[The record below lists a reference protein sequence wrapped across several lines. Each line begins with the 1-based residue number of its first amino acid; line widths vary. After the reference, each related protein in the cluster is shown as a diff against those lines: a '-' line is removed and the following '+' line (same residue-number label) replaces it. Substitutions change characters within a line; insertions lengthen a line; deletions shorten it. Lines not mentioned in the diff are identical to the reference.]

1 MGSNAH
7 HFSHLRGLWD
17 ATNQGQDGGRNE
29 RALAATGS
37 FRTPVIVL
45 LVAIGYY
52 AGTRIGFLFTPP
64 QTPTAAFW
72 PPQRNPAC
80 RVPYNSSSEVVGSSV
95 GGASCPSPCSATR
108 RYSCLVDAGVVCR
121 EYRRGITRRCLHP
134 LLRER

>member
-1 MGSNAH
+1 MGTNAH

-72 PPQRNPAC
+72 PPNAILLAAFLITPVQKWWALLLAVLPAHFLVQLD
-80 RVPYNSSSEVVGSSV
+80 RKSTRLNSSHVEISY
-95 GGASCPSPCSATR
+95 A
-108 RYSCLVDAGVVCR
+108 
-121 EYRRGITRRCLHP
+121 
-134 LLRER
+134 

>member
-1 MGSNAH
+1 MGTNAH

-72 PPQRNPAC
+72 P
-80 RVPYNSSSEVVGSSV
+80 
-95 GGASCPSPCSATR
+95 SPCSATR